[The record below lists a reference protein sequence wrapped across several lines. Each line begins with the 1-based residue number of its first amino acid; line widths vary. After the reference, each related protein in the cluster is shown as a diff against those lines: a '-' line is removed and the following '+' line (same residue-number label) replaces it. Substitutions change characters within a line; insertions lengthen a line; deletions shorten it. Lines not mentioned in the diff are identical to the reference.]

1 MQNVLDRLHPALV
14 HQKARRFRLR
24 PPGLGGLLAA
34 GAPPLFLGVTGV
46 AALSN
51 EGPGE
56 ALKFVLRLLL
66 VRFSFL
72 PLAFG
77 LLGLQDPC
85 GSRCTSRLLQFSSIS
100 YLLLF
105 RRVCVFPLLPRTPT
119 ERRRGPEGTR

>member
-24 PPGLGGLLAA
+24 PRALGGLLAA

-77 LLGLQDPC
+77 LLGLQEPLRVALHV
-85 GSRCTSRLLQFSSIS
+85 SATPVLQHQLPPSLS
-100 YLLLF
+100 
-105 RRVCVFPLLPRTPT
+105 LPRTPT